1 MQLKARE
8 MITKI
13 DFDNDLTKL
22 LNPKIKYCPNKE
34 KYHIDGKWANEI
46 SLEYID
52 SMTAIFED
60 NLLRHLNNFKNPRE
74 VLLEFCETIWNK
86 IDWYKSNGIDHFEF
100 LEKIESRIKE
110 VELLDKPY
118 TADWCSIDFVRG
130 YNFEN
135 SYEEGNLFLILLE
148 INAKYGGFE
157 NENLLEK
164 AKLLNALQAHYE
176 ALEIFYSALYKIEM
190 DFEYL
195 QLENN
200 SSTITNRKL
209 DSSVIKCNIDL
220 NKIETT
226 ILFRF
231 IYDSNLF
238 FMNSVVSKKRKE
250 LINFF
255 EKNFNFTDKDGNTFP
270 ITRLDN
276 ELTKIVE
283 DNRIEKQIETLKS
296 LRATLDNHI
305 KTLELKQVR
314 QKKSPRNHHQ

>member
-1 MQLKARE
+1 
-8 MITKI
+8 
-13 DFDNDLTKL
+13 
-22 LNPKIKYCPNKE
+22 
-34 KYHIDGKWANEI
+34 
-46 SLEYID
+46 
-52 SMTAIFED
+52 
-60 NLLRHLNNFKNPRE
+60 
-74 VLLEFCETIWNK
+74 
-86 IDWYKSNGIDHFEF
+86 
-100 LEKIESRIKE
+100 
-110 VELLDKPY
+110 
-118 TADWCSIDFVRG
+118 
-130 YNFEN
+130 
-135 SYEEGNLFLILLE
+135 LLE

-200 SSTITNRKL
+200 SSTITNLKL
-209 DSSVIKCNIDL
+209 DSSVTKCNIDL

-238 FMNSVVSKKRKE
+238 FMNSVDSKKRKE

-255 EKNFNFTDKDGNTFP
+255 EKNFNFTDKDGNAFP

-296 LRATLDNHI
+296 LKATLDNHI

-314 QKKSPRNHHQ
+314 QKKSPGNHHQ